1 LKGSGGIEVTK
12 RRAEILRVFAIAVAA
27 GSYDQFDREG
37 KLLTAT
43 TTCVAS
49 FHHVLCAWVEVD
61 QVLAEP
67 ALGFISEY
75 AW

>member
-1 LKGSGGIEVTK
+1 LKGSGGIKVTK

-43 TTCVAS
+43 TCVAS
-49 FHHVLCAWVEVD
+49 FHHVLCAWVEAD